1 MRQHN
6 TPEPGA
12 ILANGPGV
20 HGTLLYFLFLTGI
33 VYEGV
38 MLWSRGGQGF
48 KRPAARRRRVRQ
60 HGRFNGIPN
69 ELSNLTGPCADY
81 GVSDR
86 VQGLAVP
93 R

>member
-38 MLWSRGGQGF
+38 KLKSRCARVKQ
-48 KRPAARRRRVRQ
+48 PAARRRRVRQ
-60 HGRFNGIPN
+60 HGRFNRIPN
-69 ELSNLTGPCADY
+69 ELSNLTGPCAAY

-86 VQGLAVP
+86 VQGLTVP